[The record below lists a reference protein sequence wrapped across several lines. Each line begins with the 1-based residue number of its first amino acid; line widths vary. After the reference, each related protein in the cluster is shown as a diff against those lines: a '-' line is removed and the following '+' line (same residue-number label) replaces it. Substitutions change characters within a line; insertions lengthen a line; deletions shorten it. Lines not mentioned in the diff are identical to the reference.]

1 MHDPPLPPPTPQ
13 EEEGE
18 TTKCRGFGFVAFE
31 DPDAAAAAVDALN
44 GSEHK
49 GRELYAGR
57 AQKKE
62 ERQEMLKSK

>member
-1 MHDPPLPPPTPQ
+1 MANNILVTQ

-18 TTKCRGFGFVAFE
+18 STKCRGFGFVAFD

-44 GSEHK
+44 GSDFK
-49 GRELYAGR
+49 GKELYAGR

-62 ERQEMLKSK
+62 ERQELLKSK